1 MSQATV
7 KLLQDYYAAF
17 NMQDMDTFLSLL
29 SDDVIHDINQS
40 AREVGKDAFVAFMER
55 MNKNYKETIVDIEVM
70 TNTAGDRA
78 AVEFTVSG
86 EYLATDEGL
95 PEANGQ
101 TYKLPAGAF
110 FDIRDGKVARVT
122 NYYNLEDWIAQ
133 VSAWLLYNTHYAY
146 F

>member
-29 SDDVIHDINQS
+29 SDDVIHDINQG

-110 FDIRDGKVARVT
+110 FDIRDGLVARVT

-133 VSAWLLYNTHYAY
+133 VSA
-146 F
+146 

>member
-17 NMQDMDTFLSLL
+17 SKQDMDTFLSLL
-29 SDDVIHDINQS
+29 SDDVIHDINQG

-110 FDIRDGKVARVT
+110 FDIRDGLVARVT

-133 VSAWLLYNTHYAY
+133 VSA
-146 F
+146 

>member
-1 MSQATV
+1 VSQATV

-29 SDDVIHDINQS
+29 SDDVIHDINQG

-110 FDIRDGKVARVT
+110 FDIRDGLVARVT

-133 VSAWLLYNTHYAY
+133 VSA
-146 F
+146 

>member
-1 MSQATV
+1 MGQATV

-29 SDDVIHDINQS
+29 SDDVIHDINQG

-78 AVEFTVSG
+78 TRPPPQVPIRRQHTRRPKLHQSAGVLNPTRSNVCVW
-86 EYLATDEGL
+86 EG
-95 PEANGQ
+95 
-101 TYKLPAGAF
+101 
-110 FDIRDGKVARVT
+110 GKGGRST
-122 NYYNLEDWIAQ
+122 EELGR
-133 VSAWLLYNTHYAY
+133 
-146 F
+146 